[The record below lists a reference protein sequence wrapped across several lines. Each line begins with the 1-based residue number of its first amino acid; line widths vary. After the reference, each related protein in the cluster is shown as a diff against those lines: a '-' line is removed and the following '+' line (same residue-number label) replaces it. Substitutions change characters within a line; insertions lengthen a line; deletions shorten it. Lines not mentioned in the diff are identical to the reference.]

1 MHTVFFSS
9 PILIFKHDE
18 PNFMPTDL
26 HPIVR
31 NVGQA
36 LTQLHLPLFFNE
48 VAAAVRAYV
57 ERETYWTES
66 CEFI

>member
-36 LTQLHLPLFFNE
+36 LTQLQLPLSFNE

-57 ERETYWTES
+57 EREPYWRES